1 MPYSQY
7 FKDIRFWIFLFF
19 IVRLYGIWFPPLE
32 VSHNWRQTTV
42 TMVARNFVEEGADI
56 LHPKIDIAGEKT
68 GITGMEFPVLN
79 YLIYLV
85 SFLFGYEHWY
95 GRLINLIV
103 SSLGIWYFY
112 KLLNKY
118 FKEELAFNAS
128 IILLFSIWYTY
139 SRKIMPDTFSMSL
152 MIAGVYYA
160 LNYLDKGR
168 IKDLIPASLLVLT
181 GTLAKLPSAYLLI
194 VLTLPYLSKQYHIKR
209 KISLGISLVMML
221 IFPMWFY
228 FKWVPYLESAYGFHH
243 FFMGKSM
250 ATGTK
255 ELLEHWPET
264 LSKFYDIAIKYIG
277 FAFLL
282 WGLVQA
288 FRKKE
293 TFILRLFLIGF
304 IGFLPI
310 MLKGG
315 FTFYHHSYYII
326 PFVPFMA
333 LMSAYGIS
341 LLPSKRWKIIVLV
354 AIGLEGF
361 FNHLDDFRIKPVNAA
376 LLQLEPIMNEV
387 SKPKDLVAINSG
399 AFPTPMYF
407 AHRKGWVA
415 FNDQLSKPHYI
426 DSLSQLGLR
435 HIIIMKR
442 TFGDSM
448 VPRSDKNRWFLRAR
462 DINFDVYSLD
472 TLSLNK

>member
-1 MPYSQY
+1 MKLYL
-7 FKDIRFWIFLFF
+7 KDIRFWILLFF
-19 IVRLYGIWFPPLE
+19 VVRLYGIFFPPLE

-42 TMVARNFVEEGADI
+42 TMVARNFVEDGADI
-56 LHPKIDIAGEKT
+56 LHPKIDIAGEKS

-85 SFLFGYEHWY
+85 SCLFGYEHWY

-112 KLLNKY
+112 RLIKQY
-118 FKEELAFNAS
+118 FQEEIAFNAG
-128 IILLFSIWYTY
+128 IVLLFSIWYTY
-139 SRKIMPDTFSMSL
+139 SRKIMPDTFSVSL
-152 MIAGVYYA
+152 MIAGLYYA
-160 LNYLDKGR
+160 LQYLEHGHFKN
-168 IKDLIPASLLVLT
+168 LVSSALLVLI
-181 GTLAKLPSAYLLI
+181 GTLAKLPAAYLLI
-194 VLTLPYLSKQYHIKR
+194 LLSLPYLSKQFVLKN
-209 KISLGISLVMML
+209 KIVLALSLGLAL
-221 IFPMWFY
+221 AFPMWYY
-228 FKWVPYLESAYGFHH
+228 FRWVPYLETNFGFHH

-250 ATGTK
+250 ATGSK
-255 ELLEHWPET
+255 ELIEHWPET
-264 LSKFYDIAIKYIG
+264 LSKFYDIAIKYVA

-282 WGLVQA
+282 WGLLMA

-293 TFILRLFLIGF
+293 TLLLRLFFIGF

-315 FTFYHHSYYII
+315 FTFYHHAYYII
-326 PFVPFMA
+326 PFVPLMA

-341 LLPSKRWKIIVLV
+341 TLPSIRWKTIVLV

-376 LLQLEPIMNEV
+376 LLQLEPLMDEV
-387 SKPKDLVAINSG
+387 SQHKDLVAINSG

-415 FNDQLSKPHYI
+415 FNEQLSNKNYV

-442 TFGDSM
+442 SFGDSM
-448 VPRSDKNRWFLRAR
+448 VPRSNKNTWFLRVS
-462 DINFDVYSLD
+462 DSNFDVYSLD
-472 TLSLNK
+472 TLHLNK